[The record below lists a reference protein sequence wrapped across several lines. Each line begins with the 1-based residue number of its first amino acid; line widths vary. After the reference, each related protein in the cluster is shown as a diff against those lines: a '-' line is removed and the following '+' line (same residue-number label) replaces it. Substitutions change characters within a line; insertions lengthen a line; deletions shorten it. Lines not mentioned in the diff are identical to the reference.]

1 MKIRSGLGRSLAVML
16 ALWGGGCV
24 TIGRE
29 FPVDPVQQVQIGTTT
44 RADVQRLFGE
54 PWRIGIE
61 DGSRTWTYALYRYSA
76 FGPEQTR
83 DLVVRFDGAGVVRS
97 YSFNSTHP
105 EDAGLVPEAGP
116 QP

>member
-1 MKIRSGLGRSLAVML
+1 MKLRSGLVCSLAATL
-16 ALWGGGCV
+16 ALSAVGCL

-29 FPVDPVQQVQIGTTT
+29 FPVDPVQQVEIGVTT

-54 PWRIGIE
+54 PWRVGIE
-61 DGSRTWTYALYRYSA
+61 DGSRTWTYALYRFSA

-83 DLVVRFDGAGVVRS
+83 DLVVRFDAAGVVRS

-105 EDAGLVPEAGP
+105 EDARLVPASGP
-116 QP
+116 

>member
-1 MKIRSGLGRSLAVML
+1 MKLRSGLGCSLAAAL
-16 ALWGGGCV
+16 ALWTAGCV

-83 DLVVRFDGAGVVRS
+83 DLVVRFDAAGVVRS

-105 EDAGLVPEAGP
+105 EDARLVPAAGP
-116 QP
+116 